1 MAIRIDLEEAYR
13 RMTHPHP
20 HSSLEFRSKLS
31 LTTKRYIEQM
41 RLALE
46 AGDAATA
53 LRTAKRLENE
63 SKKLKD
69 EFEVAE
75 VLVECG
81 RVAFQLEH
89 YSDAVQ
95 LLDRAVKQYHALL
108 HIDYIYSQVMAQW
121 MRGYV
126 LWSIPA
132 RQEEWL
138 SAWRD
143 SLDKFDTLTHK
154 KATPGTSMAWYKRE
168 RSEMEED
175 INCAIDDDCSC
186 SDPSSPSEADETPPV
201 DEPDDPSPRS
211 PDVKNSIRP
220 VLRLFPV
227 SDEIPAGGF
236 GPTGVDPAPRGH
248 IDIDH
253 VHIDGAPYCI
263 VGIHSEGIV
272 NLPVVGHYVVLKV
285 YGDSMNL
292 AGIDDGDYVL
302 LRPQNVADHNDIV
315 AAEIVDSDSK
325 ATLKRMIIRKDKVIL
340 QPESTNKAHQDWEF
354 SPFGQGFQ
362 VRGVVLAVFK
372 PQPEE

>member
-20 HSSLEFRSKLS
+20 HSCLEFKSKLS
-31 LTTKRYIEQM
+31 LTSKRYVEQM
-41 RLALE
+41 YRAL
-46 AGDAATA
+46 DSKDPATA
-53 LRTAKRLENE
+53 LRIAKQLENE
-63 SKKLKD
+63 GKKLKD

-81 RVAFQLEH
+81 RIAFRMRH
-89 YSDAVQ
+89 YSDSAQ
-95 LLDRAVKQYHALL
+95 FLDRAVKQYHTHL

-126 LWSIPA
+126 LWSSSA
-132 RQEEWL
+132 HQEEWIT
-138 SAWRD
+138 AWRD
-143 SLDKFDTLTHK
+143 SLDKFDALTHK
-154 KATPGTSMAWYKRE
+154 KATPGTLAAWYKKE
-168 RSEMEED
+168 RAEMEAD
-175 INCAIDDDCSC
+175 ICCAIDDDCIC
-186 SDPSSPSEADETPPV
+186 SDPSSPPEIVGTPPV
-201 DEPDDPSPRS
+201 DKSEDPLPK
-211 PDVKNSIRP
+211 PHDGKNSIRP
-220 VLRLFPV
+220 ALRLFPV

-236 GPTGVDPAPRGH
+236 GPTGVDPAPIGH

-253 VHIDGAPYCI
+253 VHIDGNPYRI
-263 VGIHSEGIV
+263 VGIRSGSVV

-285 YGDSMNL
+285 YGDSMNQ